1 VRATGAILAVA
12 ALLATTD
19 ARGQERP
26 GAARDT
32 TQKQVVAPRRDT
44 ARVLN
49 EATDTIAFGART
61 IPSGRTESGPIVVA
75 AGDLIVRG
83 IIDGDAITIGGDI
96 VVESGGRVTGDAIAV
111 LGTVRREG
119 GAIQGESHTFGATMG
134 GRLRSL
140 GPEIEQASAPAAPR
154 GTIDAIKLAVGWLI
168 VLLLIGLG
176 VLVFAAG
183 YLDGVADALE
193 GSFWRS
199 FWVGLAG
206 ELAIAPVFVLIVLA
220 LAITVIGVLL
230 IPFAAVAYVLA
241 VAGLG
246 TLGFIGV
253 ARLTGASIATG
264 SSRALHA
271 RGSALRAVVVG
282 VSLYMGLWIVA
293 AAFQWSGVVSGLLR
307 ALALAVTFVAATA
320 GLGAAII
327 SRGGTR
333 RDVGKREPV
342 KEADVASWQ
351 TPTPVTGVVAARRPT
366 PAGSSRAGR

>member
-1 VRATGAILAVA
+1 VRATVAIFAVA
-12 ALLATTD
+12 SLLATTD
-19 ARGQERP
+19 ARGQDRP
-26 GAARDT
+26 GAASDSSQQQAQT
-32 TQKQVVAPRRDT
+32 PRRDS

-61 IPSGRTESGPIVVA
+61 IRLGATERGPIVVA
-75 AGDLIVRG
+75 AGDLVVRG
-83 IIDGDAITIGGDI
+83 TIEGDAITIGGDI
-96 VVESGGRVTGDAIAV
+96 VVDSGGRVTGDAIAV
-111 LGTVRREG
+111 LGTVRRAG
-119 GAIQGESHTFGATMG
+119 GAIQGESHSFGATIG

-140 GPEIEQASAPAAPR
+140 GPELEQAPAPSR
-154 GTIDAIKLAVGWLI
+154 GTMDAIKLAIGWLI
-168 VLLLIGLG
+168 ILLLIGLG

-183 YLDGVADALE
+183 YLDGVVDALE
-193 GSFWRS
+193 SSFWRS

-206 ELAIAPVFVLIVLA
+206 ELAMAPVFVLICLA
-220 LAITVIGVLL
+220 LAVTVIGVLL

-241 VAGLG
+241 VAGLV

-253 ARLTGASIATG
+253 ARLTGASIGAT

-282 VSLYMGLWIVA
+282 TSLYMGLWIVA
-293 AAFQWSGVVSGLLR
+293 AAFQWSAVVSGLLR

-320 GLGAAII
+320 GLGAAIL

-333 RDVGKREPV
+333 RDVGKEEPV

-366 PAGSSRAGR
+366 PASSRSRV